1 MLQNSKI
8 VLISFIILLVIFLFF
23 IMLDLTTIKTE
34 DLIDLLDKKF
44 NYTLGWRSTVYT
56 QKDLKNIA
64 HNLLELLTKRDTY
77 IFDNVIEVSKEIFD
91 IHLEMVTNVYE
102 GYVDLKTA

>member
-1 MLQNSKI
+1 MLHNSKI
-8 VLISFIILLVIFLFF
+8 VLIVFIILLVTFLFF
-23 IMLDLTTIKTE
+23 IMLNLTTIKIE

-64 HNLLELLTKRDTY
+64 YNVLELLTKRDTY
-77 IFDNVIEVSKEIFD
+77 VFDDVIEVSKEVFE